1 MMDRDMDPID
11 LGDGEGANDFD
22 AIEGRIVGQSDKAYK
37 VIKSDLTT
45 FWVPKSVS
53 QEDGT
58 GGLVVQNWFIEKEG
72 LDQ

>member
-1 MMDRDMDPID
+1 MDWDDHEQD
-11 LGDGEGANDFD
+11 YDS
-22 AIEGRIVGQSDKAYK
+22 IEGQIVGQTTHAYK
-37 VIKSDLTT
+37 LIKSDLTT

-58 GGLVVQNWFIEKEG
+58 GGIVVREWFIEKEG